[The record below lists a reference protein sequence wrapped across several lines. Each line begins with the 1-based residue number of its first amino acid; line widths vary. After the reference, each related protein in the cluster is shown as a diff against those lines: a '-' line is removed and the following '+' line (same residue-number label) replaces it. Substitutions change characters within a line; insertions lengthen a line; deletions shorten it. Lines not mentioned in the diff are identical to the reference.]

1 MELVARVKSQLR
13 RYQVYSKPIGVDNSI
28 IQANDLLIDTNK
40 KMVSVDNRPVAVT
53 KIEYEILVL
62 LASHPGTVFSTEDI
76 YTKIWHEEATHANN
90 TIMVHI
96 RKLREKI
103 ERQPRTPLSY
113 LVAFLIYSILGIIF
127 DRIIPIAVP
136 NEMRYALCYA
146 ISFIV
151 FVEIFFK
158 LIDFTIEYIRK
169 LRRSIQQ
176 VTSGNYGVQCE
187 VEYDDELGSLAANIN
202 VLSKTLLAK
211 EKESEKLKEKE
222 RAALDIERNAERQ
235 KNELI
240 TNVAHDLRTPLTT
253 IVGYLELIKDDTALS
268 KEDVHK
274 YSGIAYEKSI
284 RLQEMMDDLFEF
296 TKLDNADIKLNKSMI
311 NLSGLIMQMTDEFY
325 PSFKDC
331 NITPIV
337 DLPEEN
343 IYVQG
348 DGQLLA
354 RVFDNLIS
362 NALKYGYHNTD
373 LKIEVS
379 GDEKYATVKVINH
392 GDTIAS
398 EDIPLLFNKFYRT
411 DSSRN
416 SKTGGTGLGLA
427 ITKNIVD
434 LHHGDISV
442 TSDDQIT
449 TFIVKFNRYFDQ
461 N

>member
-1 MELVARVKSQLR
+1 MMQKLR
-13 RYQVYSKPIGVDNSI
+13 KLFISSFKWR
-28 IQANDLLIDTNK
+28 LLINIT
-40 KMVSVDNRPVAVT
+40 
-53 KIEYEILVL
+53 
-62 LASHPGTVFSTEDI
+62 
-76 YTKIWHEEATHANN
+76 
-90 TIMVHI
+90 
-96 RKLREKI
+96 
-103 ERQPRTPLSY
+103 LSY

-222 RAALDIERNAERQ
+222 RAALDVERNAERQ

-392 GDTIAS
+392 GDTIAP

-449 TFIVKFNRYFDQ
+449 TFIVKSNRYFDQ

>member
-1 MELVARVKSQLR
+1 MMQKLR
-13 RYQVYSKPIGVDNSI
+13 KLFISSFKWR
-28 IQANDLLIDTNK
+28 LLINIT
-40 KMVSVDNRPVAVT
+40 
-53 KIEYEILVL
+53 
-62 LASHPGTVFSTEDI
+62 
-76 YTKIWHEEATHANN
+76 
-90 TIMVHI
+90 
-96 RKLREKI
+96 
-103 ERQPRTPLSY
+103 LSY

-146 ISFIV
+146 FSFIV

-222 RAALDIERNAERQ
+222 RAALDVERNAERQ

>member
-1 MELVARVKSQLR
+1 MMQKLR
-13 RYQVYSKPIGVDNSI
+13 KLFISSFKWR
-28 IQANDLLIDTNK
+28 LLINIT
-40 KMVSVDNRPVAVT
+40 
-53 KIEYEILVL
+53 
-62 LASHPGTVFSTEDI
+62 
-76 YTKIWHEEATHANN
+76 
-90 TIMVHI
+90 
-96 RKLREKI
+96 
-103 ERQPRTPLSY
+103 LSY

-268 KEDVHK
+268 KEDVRK

-379 GDEKYATVKVINH
+379 GDEKYAIVKVINH

>member
-1 MELVARVKSQLR
+1 MMQKLR
-13 RYQVYSKPIGVDNSI
+13 KLFISSFKWR
-28 IQANDLLIDTNK
+28 LLINIT
-40 KMVSVDNRPVAVT
+40 
-53 KIEYEILVL
+53 
-62 LASHPGTVFSTEDI
+62 
-76 YTKIWHEEATHANN
+76 
-90 TIMVHI
+90 
-96 RKLREKI
+96 
-103 ERQPRTPLSY
+103 LSY

-268 KEDVHK
+268 KEDAHK

>member
-1 MELVARVKSQLR
+1 MMQKLR
-13 RYQVYSKPIGVDNSI
+13 KLFISSFKWR
-28 IQANDLLIDTNK
+28 LLINIT
-40 KMVSVDNRPVAVT
+40 
-53 KIEYEILVL
+53 
-62 LASHPGTVFSTEDI
+62 
-76 YTKIWHEEATHANN
+76 
-90 TIMVHI
+90 
-96 RKLREKI
+96 
-103 ERQPRTPLSY
+103 LSY

-151 FVEIFFK
+151 FVDIFFK

>member
-1 MELVARVKSQLR
+1 MMQKLR
-13 RYQVYSKPIGVDNSI
+13 KLFISSFKWR
-28 IQANDLLIDTNK
+28 LLINIT
-40 KMVSVDNRPVAVT
+40 
-53 KIEYEILVL
+53 
-62 LASHPGTVFSTEDI
+62 
-76 YTKIWHEEATHANN
+76 
-90 TIMVHI
+90 
-96 RKLREKI
+96 
-103 ERQPRTPLSY
+103 LSY

-222 RAALDIERNAERQ
+222 KAALDIERNAERQ

-284 RLQEMMDDLFEF
+284 RLQEMMDDLFEL

-392 GDTIAS
+392 GDTIAP

>member
-1 MELVARVKSQLR
+1 MMQKLR
-13 RYQVYSKPIGVDNSI
+13 KLFISSFKWR
-28 IQANDLLIDTNK
+28 LLINIT
-40 KMVSVDNRPVAVT
+40 
-53 KIEYEILVL
+53 
-62 LASHPGTVFSTEDI
+62 
-76 YTKIWHEEATHANN
+76 
-90 TIMVHI
+90 
-96 RKLREKI
+96 
-103 ERQPRTPLSY
+103 LSY

-222 RAALDIERNAERQ
+222 RAALDIKRNAERQ

>member
-1 MELVARVKSQLR
+1 MMQKLR
-13 RYQVYSKPIGVDNSI
+13 KLFISSFKWR
-28 IQANDLLIDTNK
+28 LLINIT
-40 KMVSVDNRPVAVT
+40 
-53 KIEYEILVL
+53 
-62 LASHPGTVFSTEDI
+62 
-76 YTKIWHEEATHANN
+76 
-90 TIMVHI
+90 
-96 RKLREKI
+96 
-103 ERQPRTPLSY
+103 LSY

-158 LIDFTIEYIRK
+158 LIDFTIEYVRK

-253 IVGYLELIKDDTALS
+253 IVGYLELIKDDSALS

-392 GDTIAS
+392 GDTIAP

>member
-1 MELVARVKSQLR
+1 MMQKLR
-13 RYQVYSKPIGVDNSI
+13 KLFISSFKWR
-28 IQANDLLIDTNK
+28 LLINIT
-40 KMVSVDNRPVAVT
+40 
-53 KIEYEILVL
+53 
-62 LASHPGTVFSTEDI
+62 
-76 YTKIWHEEATHANN
+76 
-90 TIMVHI
+90 
-96 RKLREKI
+96 
-103 ERQPRTPLSY
+103 LSY

-373 LKIEVS
+373 LMIEVS

-392 GDTIAS
+392 GDTIAP

>member
-1 MELVARVKSQLR
+1 MMQKLR
-13 RYQVYSKPIGVDNSI
+13 KLFISSFKWR
-28 IQANDLLIDTNK
+28 LLINIT
-40 KMVSVDNRPVAVT
+40 
-53 KIEYEILVL
+53 
-62 LASHPGTVFSTEDI
+62 
-76 YTKIWHEEATHANN
+76 
-90 TIMVHI
+90 
-96 RKLREKI
+96 
-103 ERQPRTPLSY
+103 LSY

-222 RAALDIERNAERQ
+222 RAALDIERNTERQ

>member
-1 MELVARVKSQLR
+1 MMQKLR
-13 RYQVYSKPIGVDNSI
+13 KLFISSFKWR
-28 IQANDLLIDTNK
+28 LLINIT
-40 KMVSVDNRPVAVT
+40 
-53 KIEYEILVL
+53 
-62 LASHPGTVFSTEDI
+62 
-76 YTKIWHEEATHANN
+76 
-90 TIMVHI
+90 
-96 RKLREKI
+96 
-103 ERQPRTPLSY
+103 LSY

-136 NEMRYALCYA
+136 NEMRYALCYV

-222 RAALDIERNAERQ
+222 KAALDIERNAERQ

-392 GDTIAS
+392 GDTIAP

>member
-1 MELVARVKSQLR
+1 MMQKLR
-13 RYQVYSKPIGVDNSI
+13 KLFISSFKWR
-28 IQANDLLIDTNK
+28 LLINIT
-40 KMVSVDNRPVAVT
+40 
-53 KIEYEILVL
+53 
-62 LASHPGTVFSTEDI
+62 
-76 YTKIWHEEATHANN
+76 
-90 TIMVHI
+90 
-96 RKLREKI
+96 
-103 ERQPRTPLSY
+103 LSY

-379 GDEKYATVKVINH
+379 GNEKYATVKVINH
-392 GDTIAS
+392 GDTIAP

-434 LHHGDISV
+434 LHHGNISV

>member
-1 MELVARVKSQLR
+1 MMQKLR
-13 RYQVYSKPIGVDNSI
+13 KLFISSFKWR
-28 IQANDLLIDTNK
+28 LLINIT
-40 KMVSVDNRPVAVT
+40 
-53 KIEYEILVL
+53 
-62 LASHPGTVFSTEDI
+62 
-76 YTKIWHEEATHANN
+76 
-90 TIMVHI
+90 
-96 RKLREKI
+96 
-103 ERQPRTPLSY
+103 LSY

-169 LRRSIQQ
+169 LRRSLQQ

-253 IVGYLELIKDDTALS
+253 IVGYLELIKDDSALS

-392 GDTIAS
+392 GDTIAP

>member
-1 MELVARVKSQLR
+1 MMQKLR
-13 RYQVYSKPIGVDNSI
+13 KLFISSFKWR
-28 IQANDLLIDTNK
+28 LLINIT
-40 KMVSVDNRPVAVT
+40 
-53 KIEYEILVL
+53 
-62 LASHPGTVFSTEDI
+62 
-76 YTKIWHEEATHANN
+76 
-90 TIMVHI
+90 
-96 RKLREKI
+96 
-103 ERQPRTPLSY
+103 LSY

-253 IVGYLELIKDDTALS
+253 IVGYLELIKDDAALS

-296 TKLDNADIKLNKSMI
+296 TKLDNADIKLNKIMI

-392 GDTIAS
+392 GDTIAP

>member
-1 MELVARVKSQLR
+1 MMQKLR
-13 RYQVYSKPIGVDNSI
+13 KLFISSFKWR
-28 IQANDLLIDTNK
+28 LLINIT
-40 KMVSVDNRPVAVT
+40 
-53 KIEYEILVL
+53 
-62 LASHPGTVFSTEDI
+62 
-76 YTKIWHEEATHANN
+76 
-90 TIMVHI
+90 
-96 RKLREKI
+96 
-103 ERQPRTPLSY
+103 LSY

-253 IVGYLELIKDDTALS
+253 IVGYLELIKDDSALS

-325 PSFKDC
+325 PSFKEC

-392 GDTIAS
+392 GDTIAP

-434 LHHGDISV
+434 LHHGNISV

>member
-1 MELVARVKSQLR
+1 MMQKLR
-13 RYQVYSKPIGVDNSI
+13 KLFISSFKWR
-28 IQANDLLIDTNK
+28 LLINIT
-40 KMVSVDNRPVAVT
+40 
-53 KIEYEILVL
+53 
-62 LASHPGTVFSTEDI
+62 
-76 YTKIWHEEATHANN
+76 
-90 TIMVHI
+90 
-96 RKLREKI
+96 
-103 ERQPRTPLSY
+103 LSY

-202 VLSKTLLAK
+202 VLSKTLLAN

-392 GDTIAS
+392 SDTIAS

>member
-1 MELVARVKSQLR
+1 MMQKLR
-13 RYQVYSKPIGVDNSI
+13 KLFISSFKWR
-28 IQANDLLIDTNK
+28 LLINIT
-40 KMVSVDNRPVAVT
+40 
-53 KIEYEILVL
+53 
-62 LASHPGTVFSTEDI
+62 
-76 YTKIWHEEATHANN
+76 
-90 TIMVHI
+90 
-96 RKLREKI
+96 
-103 ERQPRTPLSY
+103 LSY

-158 LIDFTIEYIRK
+158 LIDFTIEYIRN

-222 RAALDIERNAERQ
+222 KAALDIERNAERQ

-392 GDTIAS
+392 GDTIAP

>member
-1 MELVARVKSQLR
+1 MMQKLR
-13 RYQVYSKPIGVDNSI
+13 KLFISSFKWR
-28 IQANDLLIDTNK
+28 LLINIT
-40 KMVSVDNRPVAVT
+40 
-53 KIEYEILVL
+53 
-62 LASHPGTVFSTEDI
+62 
-76 YTKIWHEEATHANN
+76 
-90 TIMVHI
+90 
-96 RKLREKI
+96 
-103 ERQPRTPLSY
+103 LSY

-379 GDEKYATVKVINH
+379 GDEKYAAVKVINH

>member
-1 MELVARVKSQLR
+1 MMQKLR
-13 RYQVYSKPIGVDNSI
+13 KLFISSFKWR
-28 IQANDLLIDTNK
+28 LLINIT
-40 KMVSVDNRPVAVT
+40 
-53 KIEYEILVL
+53 
-62 LASHPGTVFSTEDI
+62 
-76 YTKIWHEEATHANN
+76 
-90 TIMVHI
+90 
-96 RKLREKI
+96 
-103 ERQPRTPLSY
+103 LSY

-274 YSGIAYEKSI
+274 YSGTAYEKSI

>member
-1 MELVARVKSQLR
+1 MMQKLR
-13 RYQVYSKPIGVDNSI
+13 KLFISSFKWR
-28 IQANDLLIDTNK
+28 LLINIT
-40 KMVSVDNRPVAVT
+40 
-53 KIEYEILVL
+53 
-62 LASHPGTVFSTEDI
+62 
-76 YTKIWHEEATHANN
+76 
-90 TIMVHI
+90 
-96 RKLREKI
+96 
-103 ERQPRTPLSY
+103 LSY

-253 IVGYLELIKDDTALS
+253 IVGYLELIKDDSALS

-373 LKIEVS
+373 LKIEAS

>member
-1 MELVARVKSQLR
+1 MMQKLR
-13 RYQVYSKPIGVDNSI
+13 KLFISSFKWR
-28 IQANDLLIDTNK
+28 LLINIT
-40 KMVSVDNRPVAVT
+40 
-53 KIEYEILVL
+53 
-62 LASHPGTVFSTEDI
+62 
-76 YTKIWHEEATHANN
+76 
-90 TIMVHI
+90 
-96 RKLREKI
+96 
-103 ERQPRTPLSY
+103 LSY

-274 YSGIAYEKSI
+274 YSSIAYEKSI

>member
-1 MELVARVKSQLR
+1 MQKLR
-13 RYQVYSKPIGVDNSI
+13 KLFISSFKWR
-28 IQANDLLIDTNK
+28 LLINIT
-40 KMVSVDNRPVAVT
+40 
-53 KIEYEILVL
+53 
-62 LASHPGTVFSTEDI
+62 
-76 YTKIWHEEATHANN
+76 
-90 TIMVHI
+90 
-96 RKLREKI
+96 
-103 ERQPRTPLSY
+103 LSY

-176 VTSGNYGVQCE
+176 VTSGNYGVQC
-187 VEYDDELGSLAANIN
+187 DDELGSLAANIN

>member
-1 MELVARVKSQLR
+1 MMQKLR
-13 RYQVYSKPIGVDNSI
+13 KLFISSFKWR
-28 IQANDLLIDTNK
+28 LLINIT
-40 KMVSVDNRPVAVT
+40 
-53 KIEYEILVL
+53 
-62 LASHPGTVFSTEDI
+62 
-76 YTKIWHEEATHANN
+76 
-90 TIMVHI
+90 
-96 RKLREKI
+96 
-103 ERQPRTPLSY
+103 LSY

-127 DRIIPIAVP
+127 DRIIPIAAP

-253 IVGYLELIKDDTALS
+253 IVGYLELIKDDSALS

-392 GDTIAS
+392 GDTIAP

>member
-1 MELVARVKSQLR
+1 MMQKLR
-13 RYQVYSKPIGVDNSI
+13 KLFISSFKWR
-28 IQANDLLIDTNK
+28 LLINIT
-40 KMVSVDNRPVAVT
+40 
-53 KIEYEILVL
+53 
-62 LASHPGTVFSTEDI
+62 
-76 YTKIWHEEATHANN
+76 
-90 TIMVHI
+90 
-96 RKLREKI
+96 
-103 ERQPRTPLSY
+103 LSY

-253 IVGYLELIKDDTALS
+253 IVGYLELIKDDSALS

-379 GDEKYATVKVINH
+379 GDEKYAIVKVINH

-434 LHHGDISV
+434 LHHGNISV

>member
-1 MELVARVKSQLR
+1 MMQKLR
-13 RYQVYSKPIGVDNSI
+13 KLFISSFKWR
-28 IQANDLLIDTNK
+28 LLINIT
-40 KMVSVDNRPVAVT
+40 
-53 KIEYEILVL
+53 
-62 LASHPGTVFSTEDI
+62 
-76 YTKIWHEEATHANN
+76 
-90 TIMVHI
+90 
-96 RKLREKI
+96 
-103 ERQPRTPLSY
+103 LSY

-202 VLSKTLLAK
+202 FLSKTLLAK

-296 TKLDNADIKLNKSMI
+296 TKLDNADIKLNKSII

>member
-1 MELVARVKSQLR
+1 MMQKLR
-13 RYQVYSKPIGVDNSI
+13 KLFISSFKWR
-28 IQANDLLIDTNK
+28 LLINIT
-40 KMVSVDNRPVAVT
+40 
-53 KIEYEILVL
+53 
-62 LASHPGTVFSTEDI
+62 
-76 YTKIWHEEATHANN
+76 
-90 TIMVHI
+90 
-96 RKLREKI
+96 
-103 ERQPRTPLSY
+103 LSY

-311 NLSGLIMQMTDEFY
+311 NLSGLIIQMTDEFY

-392 GDTIAS
+392 GDTIAP

>member
-1 MELVARVKSQLR
+1 MMQKLR
-13 RYQVYSKPIGVDNSI
+13 KLFISSFKWR
-28 IQANDLLIDTNK
+28 LLINIT
-40 KMVSVDNRPVAVT
+40 
-53 KIEYEILVL
+53 
-62 LASHPGTVFSTEDI
+62 
-76 YTKIWHEEATHANN
+76 
-90 TIMVHI
+90 
-96 RKLREKI
+96 
-103 ERQPRTPLSY
+103 LSY

-211 EKESEKLKEKE
+211 EKKKAKSLKKKE

>member
-1 MELVARVKSQLR
+1 MMQKLR
-13 RYQVYSKPIGVDNSI
+13 KLFISSFKWR
-28 IQANDLLIDTNK
+28 LLINIT
-40 KMVSVDNRPVAVT
+40 
-53 KIEYEILVL
+53 
-62 LASHPGTVFSTEDI
+62 
-76 YTKIWHEEATHANN
+76 
-90 TIMVHI
+90 
-96 RKLREKI
+96 
-103 ERQPRTPLSY
+103 LSY

-240 TNVAHDLRTPLTT
+240 TNIAHDLRTPLTT

-379 GDEKYATVKVINH
+379 GDEKYAIVKVINH

>member
-1 MELVARVKSQLR
+1 MMQKLR
-13 RYQVYSKPIGVDNSI
+13 KLFISSFKWR
-28 IQANDLLIDTNK
+28 LLINIT
-40 KMVSVDNRPVAVT
+40 
-53 KIEYEILVL
+53 
-62 LASHPGTVFSTEDI
+62 
-76 YTKIWHEEATHANN
+76 
-90 TIMVHI
+90 
-96 RKLREKI
+96 
-103 ERQPRTPLSY
+103 LSY

-392 GDTIAS
+392 GDTIAP
-398 EDIPLLFNKFYRT
+398 EDVPLLFNKFYRT

>member
-1 MELVARVKSQLR
+1 MMQKLR
-13 RYQVYSKPIGVDNSI
+13 KLFISSFKWR
-28 IQANDLLIDTNK
+28 LLINIT
-40 KMVSVDNRPVAVT
+40 
-53 KIEYEILVL
+53 
-62 LASHPGTVFSTEDI
+62 
-76 YTKIWHEEATHANN
+76 
-90 TIMVHI
+90 
-96 RKLREKI
+96 
-103 ERQPRTPLSY
+103 LSY

-222 RAALDIERNAERQ
+222 RAALDVERNAERQ

-253 IVGYLELIKDDTALS
+253 IVGYLELIKDDIALS

>member
-1 MELVARVKSQLR
+1 MMQKLR
-13 RYQVYSKPIGVDNSI
+13 KLFISSFKWR
-28 IQANDLLIDTNK
+28 LLINIT
-40 KMVSVDNRPVAVT
+40 
-53 KIEYEILVL
+53 
-62 LASHPGTVFSTEDI
+62 
-76 YTKIWHEEATHANN
+76 
-90 TIMVHI
+90 
-96 RKLREKI
+96 
-103 ERQPRTPLSY
+103 LSY

-296 TKLDNADIKLNKSMI
+296 TKLDNADIRLNKSMI

>member
-1 MELVARVKSQLR
+1 MMQKLR
-13 RYQVYSKPIGVDNSI
+13 KLFISSFKWR
-28 IQANDLLIDTNK
+28 LLINIT
-40 KMVSVDNRPVAVT
+40 
-53 KIEYEILVL
+53 
-62 LASHPGTVFSTEDI
+62 
-76 YTKIWHEEATHANN
+76 
-90 TIMVHI
+90 
-96 RKLREKI
+96 
-103 ERQPRTPLSY
+103 LSY

-398 EDIPLLFNKFYRT
+398 EDIQLLFNKFYRT

>member
-1 MELVARVKSQLR
+1 MMQKLR
-13 RYQVYSKPIGVDNSI
+13 KLFISSFKWR
-28 IQANDLLIDTNK
+28 LLINIT
-40 KMVSVDNRPVAVT
+40 
-53 KIEYEILVL
+53 
-62 LASHPGTVFSTEDI
+62 
-76 YTKIWHEEATHANN
+76 
-90 TIMVHI
+90 
-96 RKLREKI
+96 
-103 ERQPRTPLSY
+103 LSY

-127 DRIIPIAVP
+127 NRIIPIAVP

>member
-1 MELVARVKSQLR
+1 MMQKLR
-13 RYQVYSKPIGVDNSI
+13 KLFISSFKWR
-28 IQANDLLIDTNK
+28 LLINIT
-40 KMVSVDNRPVAVT
+40 
-53 KIEYEILVL
+53 
-62 LASHPGTVFSTEDI
+62 
-76 YTKIWHEEATHANN
+76 
-90 TIMVHI
+90 
-96 RKLREKI
+96 
-103 ERQPRTPLSY
+103 LSY

-202 VLSKTLLAK
+202 FLSKTLLAK

-253 IVGYLELIKDDTALS
+253 IVGYLELIKDDSALS

-392 GDTIAS
+392 GDTIAP

>member
-1 MELVARVKSQLR
+1 MQKLR
-13 RYQVYSKPIGVDNSI
+13 KLFISSFKWR
-28 IQANDLLIDTNK
+28 LLINIT
-40 KMVSVDNRPVAVT
+40 
-53 KIEYEILVL
+53 
-62 LASHPGTVFSTEDI
+62 
-76 YTKIWHEEATHANN
+76 
-90 TIMVHI
+90 
-96 RKLREKI
+96 
-103 ERQPRTPLSY
+103 LSY

-211 EKESEKLKEKE
+211 KKESEKLKEKE

-253 IVGYLELIKDDTALS
+253 IVGYLELIKDDSALS

>member
-1 MELVARVKSQLR
+1 MMQKLR
-13 RYQVYSKPIGVDNSI
+13 KLFISSFKWR
-28 IQANDLLIDTNK
+28 LLINIT
-40 KMVSVDNRPVAVT
+40 
-53 KIEYEILVL
+53 
-62 LASHPGTVFSTEDI
+62 
-76 YTKIWHEEATHANN
+76 
-90 TIMVHI
+90 
-96 RKLREKI
+96 
-103 ERQPRTPLSY
+103 LSY

-392 GDTIAS
+392 GDTIAP

-427 ITKNIVD
+427 ITKNIVN

-449 TFIVKFNRYFDQ
+449 TFIVKSNRYFDQ

>member
-1 MELVARVKSQLR
+1 MMQKLR
-13 RYQVYSKPIGVDNSI
+13 KLFISSFKWR
-28 IQANDLLIDTNK
+28 LLINIT
-40 KMVSVDNRPVAVT
+40 
-53 KIEYEILVL
+53 
-62 LASHPGTVFSTEDI
+62 
-76 YTKIWHEEATHANN
+76 
-90 TIMVHI
+90 
-96 RKLREKI
+96 
-103 ERQPRTPLSY
+103 LSY

-379 GDEKYATVKVINH
+379 GGEKYATVKVINH

>member
-1 MELVARVKSQLR
+1 MMQKLR
-13 RYQVYSKPIGVDNSI
+13 KLFISSFKWR
-28 IQANDLLIDTNK
+28 LLINIT
-40 KMVSVDNRPVAVT
+40 
-53 KIEYEILVL
+53 
-62 LASHPGTVFSTEDI
+62 
-76 YTKIWHEEATHANN
+76 
-90 TIMVHI
+90 
-96 RKLREKI
+96 
-103 ERQPRTPLSY
+103 LSY

-253 IVGYLELIKDDTALS
+253 IVGYLELIKDDSALS

-392 GDTIAS
+392 GDTIAP

-416 SKTGGTGLGLA
+416 SKTGGTGLGLS

-449 TFIVKFNRYFDQ
+449 TFIIKFNRYFDQ

>member
-1 MELVARVKSQLR
+1 MMQKLR
-13 RYQVYSKPIGVDNSI
+13 KLFISSFKWR
-28 IQANDLLIDTNK
+28 LLINIT
-40 KMVSVDNRPVAVT
+40 
-53 KIEYEILVL
+53 
-62 LASHPGTVFSTEDI
+62 
-76 YTKIWHEEATHANN
+76 
-90 TIMVHI
+90 
-96 RKLREKI
+96 
-103 ERQPRTPLSY
+103 LSY
-113 LVAFLIYSILGIIF
+113 LVAFLIYSILGIVF

-136 NEMRYALCYA
+136 DEMRYALCYA

-151 FVEIFFK
+151 FVEIFFR
-158 LIDFTIEYIRK
+158 LIDFTITYIRQ

-176 VTSGNYGVQCE
+176 VTSGNYDVQCE

-202 VLSKTLLAK
+202 VLAKTLLAK
-211 EKESEKLKEKE
+211 EKESERLKEKE
-222 RAALDIERNAERQ
+222 KAALDFERNAERQ

-253 IVGYLELIKDDTALS
+253 IVGYLELIKDDTDLP

-274 YSGIAYEKSI
+274 YAGIAYEKSM

-311 NLSGLIMQMTDEFY
+311 NLSGLIMQMADEFY

-337 DLPEEN
+337 DLPDDN
-343 IYVQG
+343 VYVQG

-373 LKIEVS
+373 LKIEVI

-392 GDTIAS
+392 GDTIS
-398 EDIPLLFNKFYRT
+398 DEDIPLLFNKFYRT

-434 LHHGDISV
+434 RHHGTISV
-442 TSDDQIT
+442 ESKDNIT

-461 N
+461 IATNNAN